1 MKTLRRIWKR
11 VLNSVTGRSGE
22 QRLREEMEEHV
33 AMQTEENLRAGM
45 SAVEARRQALLKWG
59 AREAVREQYHA
70 EKGLPGL
77 ETIVHDLRDAMRH
90 LRKAPGF
97 SATVIITLALGIG
110 ATTAIFTLVHQV
122 MLKSLPVAK
131 PDELWRIGDKI
142 RCCNWGGYTQGY
154 DGDFALFSWEAYKNF
169 REHTPEFAD
178 LAALQAG
185 NAPLGVRRAGSQAA
199 VQTFNGQE
207 VSGNFFRTLGVQ
219 PWIGRMMTDAD
230 DQIGAPPVAVMSYR
244 TWEIKYGSDPSVVGG
259 SFQLNGHAFTVI
271 GVTPPGF
278 YGAKLSGSQMPD
290 FWLPIT
296 AEDILGGPVSRIKRA
311 NENYLD
317 ILGRV
322 RPGVSSTALEAKLRV
337 QFHDWL
343 ARHVPDM
350 EPIEKQLWQKQ
361 TLHLSPGGA
370 GVAVMRDQ
378 YEDGLKLL
386 LIAAGCVLLVAC
398 GNMANLMLARGLRN
412 RTQISVRVAMGASR
426 LRLVRSALVESVM
439 LAVIGGAFGIAVAYA
454 GTRLILHLAFQIG
467 GPNNYVPVSA
477 EPSWPVL
484 LFTLGLSI
492 FTGVVFG
499 TAPAWMTT
507 HADPVE
513 ALRGANR
520 SVGRGRTW
528 AQKALVIAQAAMSLV
543 LLSAAALLIQSLR
556 NLKHQD
562 FGFDMHGR
570 YIAWINPTLGS
581 YKPEQMEQVYR
592 RVDEGL
598 MKIPGVRMVAPALY
612 APMTGDSW
620 NSGVR
625 IQGSPEPGPKENTSA
640 GWARVMPGFFD
651 AIGAKMVM
659 GRALNED
666 DTAAT
671 RVVAVVNEAFVK
683 RFFKDRNPIGQH
695 FGFGRLKDASTYEI
709 VGVVRDIRYMTDD
722 YKEPVGP
729 MAWVS
734 ELQTPHFDDPKQLEG
749 EKFSHFL
756 YNIVIWAPGDPPGME
771 DKVRKAIASV
781 DPNLVLYAVDPY
793 ESVVSADFQQEN
805 MIATLTSLFGLLGL
819 VLAAVGLYGV
829 MTYSVEQRTNEIGLR
844 MALGAD
850 RKDVVSMVLKGA
862 FWQIGLGLG
871 IGIPLAIEAGRLM
884 KDQLFGVQPWNPAML
899 LAAAGML
906 AAAAVVASLV
916 PVRRAV
922 GVEPMVAL
930 RNE

>member
-1 MKTLRRIWKR
+1 ML
-11 VLNSVTGRSGE
+11 
-22 QRLREEMEEHV
+22 
-33 AMQTEENLRAGM
+33 A
-45 SAVEARRQALLKWG
+45 
-59 AREAVREQYHA
+59 
-70 EKGLPGL
+70 
-77 ETIVHDLRDAMRH
+77 DLRDAIRQ

-97 SATVIITLALGIG
+97 TATVVITLALGIG
-110 ATTAIFTLVHQV
+110 ATTAIFTLVNQV
-122 MLKSLPVAK
+122 MLKSLPVAN

-142 RCCNWGGYTQGY
+142 RCCNWGGYTQGF
-154 DGDFALFSWEAYKNF
+154 DGDFALFSWEAYKHF

-185 NAPLGVRRAGSQAA
+185 NAPLGVRRAGSQAQ
-199 VQTFNGQE
+199 VETFNGQE

-219 PWIGRMMTDAD
+219 PWIGRMMTDSD

-244 TWEIKYGSDPSVVGG
+244 TWEMKYGSDPSVVGS
-259 SFQLNGHAFTVI
+259 SFQLNGHVVTVI

-278 YGAKLSGSQMPD
+278 YGAKLSGNGMPD
-290 FWLPIT
+290 FWMPIT
-296 AEDILGGPVSRIKRA
+296 AEDILAGKVSRIKRA

-317 ILGRV
+317 VLGRV
-322 RPGVSSTALEAKLRV
+322 RSGVSPAALEAKLKV
-337 QFHDWL
+337 ELLEWL
-343 ARHVPDM
+343 ASHVPDM
-350 EPIEKQLWQKQ
+350 EPGEKQLWKQQ
-361 TLHLSPGGA
+361 TLHLAPGGG

-378 YEDGLKLL
+378 YQDGLKLL

-398 GNMANLMLARGLRN
+398 GNLANLMLARGLKN
-412 RTQISVRVAMGASR
+412 RAQISVRVAMGATR
-426 LRLVRSALVESVM
+426 LRLVRRALVESVL
-439 LAVIGGAFGIAVAYA
+439 LAVIGGAFGVAVAYA

-477 EPSWPVL
+477 EPSWSVL

-492 FTGVVFG
+492 LTGVVFG
-499 TAPAWMTT
+499 TAPAWMTS

-520 SVGRGRTW
+520 SVGRGRSW
-528 AQKALVIAQAAMSLV
+528 AQKSLVIAQAAMSLV

-562 FGFDMHGR
+562 FGFEMQGR

-581 YKPEQMEQVYR
+581 YKPEQMEQVFR
-592 RVDEGL
+592 RIDDGL
-598 MKIPGVRMVAPALY
+598 MQVPGVRMAVPALY

-620 NSGVR
+620 NSGIRV
-625 IQGSPEPGPKENTSA
+625 QGRPEPGVKENTGS
-640 GWARVMPGFFD
+640 GWSRVMPGFFD

-666 DTAAT
+666 DTATT
-671 RVVAVVNEAFVK
+671 RIVAVVNESFVK
-683 RFFKDRNPIGQH
+683 RFFKDQNPIGQH
-695 FGFGRLKDASTYEI
+695 FGFGRIKDASKYEI
-709 VGVVRDIRYMTDD
+709 VGVVKDIRYMTSD

-729 MAWVS
+729 MTWLS
-734 ELQTPHFDDPKQLEG
+734 EAQSPHYDDPAIAEG

-756 YNIVIWAPGDPPGME
+756 YNIVIWAPGDPPGMKE
-771 DKVRKAIASV
+771 KVRQALAKI
-781 DPNLVLYAVDPY
+781 DPNLVLYGVDPY
-793 ESVVSADFQQEN
+793 SDVVAADFQQEN

-829 MTYSVEQRTNEIGLR
+829 MAYTVEQRTNEIGLR

-850 RKDVVSMVLKGA
+850 RKDVISMVLKGA
-862 FWQIGLGLG
+862 FLQIGIGLG
-871 IGIPLAIEAGRLM
+871 IGIPLAILAGKLM
-884 KDQLFGVQPWNPAML
+884 KDQLFGVQPWNPVML

-906 AAAAVVASLV
+906 ATAATLASLV